1 MNFNGKHIS
10 FSFSGESH
18 SPEIKLSICGID
30 KKDISVDYI
39 KKQLKRRNP
48 GLFFNSQRNEED
60 EFVILNNKIENNQ
73 ICVVFKNTNFEKK
86 DYNDNEGFLR
96 PSHSDYTQL
105 LTKGFVSSGGGEFSG
120 RMTLPMVF
128 VGSIAKHLLEKK
140 NIFILSRIRSLGE
153 IEEKNNDYCLENY
166 KNKTEENP
174 FFPTLSNKFKE
185 SCFNLLKQTK
195 ENKDSLGGVVET
207 VIFNSP
213 CAIGGVFDDS
223 LESQISKMIFSIPGV
238 KGVSF
243 GDGFDITTKK
253 GSESMDAF
261 VLDNKTI
268 KTKENHNGGINGG
281 FTNGMPIIVNT
292 AIKPTPT
299 IKKPIKSLNYLT
311 NKEQTVEFKGNY
323 DVCFVN
329 RAIPAIEGLVA
340 LVLLDLLYDKEKKQK

>member
-1 MNFNGKHIS
+1 MKFNGKHIS
-10 FSFSGESH
+10 FSFDGESH
-18 SPEIKLSICGID
+18 SSEINLSIRGID

-48 GLFFNSQRNEED
+48 GLFFNSQRSED
-60 EFVILNNKIENNQ
+60 DDFTILNSKKEDNQ

-86 DYNDNEGFLR
+86 DYNDNKGFLR

-105 LTKGFVSSGGGEFSG
+105 LIKGFVSSGGGEFSG
-120 RMTLPMVF
+120 RLTLPIVF
-128 VGSIAKHLLEKK
+128 VGSIAKYLLEKR
-140 NIFILSRIRSLGE
+140 NIFILSRIRLLGK
-153 IEEKNNDYCLENY
+153 IEEINNDYCLENY
-166 KNKTEENP
+166 KNKTEASP
-174 FFPTLSNKFKE
+174 FFPTMSNDFLE
-185 SCFNLLKQTK
+185 NCFNLLKQTK
-195 ENKDSLGGVVET
+195 ENKDSIGGVVET
-207 VIFNSP
+207 VVFNSP
-213 CAIGGVFDDS
+213 RAIGGVFDDS
-223 LESQISKMIFSIPGV
+223 LESQISKVIFSIPGV

-243 GDGFDITTKK
+243 GDGFDIATKK
-253 GSESMDAF
+253 GSEAMDAF
-261 VLDNKTI
+261 VLDEGAI

-281 FTNGMPIIVNT
+281 FTNGMPIIINT

-340 LVLLDLLYDKEKKQK
+340 FVLLDLIYDKEKRKE